1 MGVNWERKGGDIALE
16 TLQNLDKAGY
26 KVKLI
31 VCGCK
36 PPQPSSLIQYEGFLD
51 KNDKNDREKLIKFLN
66 ESHFLFVPTRAE
78 CYGIVFSEA
87 SAYGLISITTHTGGV
102 PSIIVNGINGYTL
115 PLESKANEY
124 YTVIKN
130 LLDDKKKLAIMSKSS
145 REFYDTTL
153 AWNNFGNTFTKVCN
167 EIVKK

>member
-1 MGVNWERKGGDIALE
+1 MSIINGILSYLEPEYITKYFGFDKGLAPYSLGVNYNIVNCIPDKGAH
-16 TLQNLDKAGY
+16 QH
-26 KVKLI
+26 
-31 VCGCK
+31 
-36 PPQPSSLIQYEGFLD
+36 
-51 KNDKNDREKLIKFLN
+51 

-102 PSIIVNGINGYTL
+102 PSIINGINGYTL

-130 LLDDKKKLAIMSKSS
+130 LLDDKKKLALMSKSS

-153 AWNNFGNTFTKVCN
+153 AWNNFGTTFSKVCS